1 MKWLILLLLTSCAS
15 MPAPVQ
21 QPMLQGT
28 AAQPNCVWW
37 CHIIV
42 TVGKAEAEVQSTG
55 TAPIT
60 TGGVTLDQDS
70 TSTASS
76 EKSVGKP

>member
-1 MKWLILLLLTSCAS
+1 MKWLILLLLTGCAS
-15 MPAPVQ
+15 MPPNVQ

-42 TVGKAEAEVQSTG
+42 TVGKAESEVDSTG

-70 TSTASS
+70 TSSAAS